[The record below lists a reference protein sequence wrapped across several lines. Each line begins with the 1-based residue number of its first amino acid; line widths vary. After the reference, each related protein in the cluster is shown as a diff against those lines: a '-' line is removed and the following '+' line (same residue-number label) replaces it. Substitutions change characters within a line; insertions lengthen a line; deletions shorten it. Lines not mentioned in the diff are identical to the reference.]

1 MTINLFAPCTNRL
14 GYEARLFIR
23 FGDEWIKTTPQ
34 DNGTL
39 VTAEVPALTE
49 TFECA
54 VVVAQPGAAIP
65 RDVFI
70 TTRQRVCRL
79 VNGEWVDFDPPI
91 YQNTWT
97 TQTRLARPD
106 EILEIEKQL

>member
-54 VVVAQPGAAIP
+54 VVVAQPGAAIHKQFKAI
-65 RDVFI
+65 DSCMHIV
-70 TTRQRVCRL
+70 
-79 VNGEWVDFDPPI
+79 
-91 YQNTWT
+91 
-97 TQTRLARPD
+97 
-106 EILEIEKQL
+106 EIKDGKVVLPTK